1 MYSYIFFKENDVL
14 TEFMNICIN
23 EYGMLPDILKEGYS
37 SILTLTG
44 NGASI
49 GVKISNDPVCIEI
62 VFTKIALDSF
72 NSIQYSNN
80 IMLNIVNKLIDCAN
94 RYNIVLGVW
103 SKKIDLPY
111 YKSLGFKVIE
121 VSDKVWMEYSQLL
134 N

>member
-1 MYSYIFFKENDVL
+1 MYSYTFFKENDVL

-23 EYGMLPDILKEGYS
+23 KYGMLPDILKEGYS

-62 VFTKIALDSF
+62 VFTKIVLDSF
-72 NSIQYSNN
+72 NSIEYSNN
-80 IMLNIVNKLIDCAN
+80 IMLNIINELIDCAN

-121 VSDKVWMEYSQLL
+121 GSDKVWMEYSQLL